1 MVVTTVL
8 RNIKDTGH
16 PLRVK
21 VWSLLTANVWQLA
34 VSDLVMVTT
43 SALVYPLQ
51 VLTRKGGNLLRWHRM
66 GIVLQSIYQIAWL
79 MLWIESVPLILFS
92 FVPGSVMFYMHACA
106 KYIYIYMP

>member
-34 VSDLVMVTT
+34 ISDLAMVVS
-43 SALVYPLQ
+43 SAIALPVQLLV
-51 VLTRKGGNLLRWHRM
+51 RKSVWLRWYRG
-66 GIVLQSIYQIAWL
+66 GIVFQSLYQIGWL
-79 MLWIESVPLILFS
+79 TLWI
-92 FVPGSVMFYMHACA
+92 
-106 KYIYIYMP
+106 K